1 MAHEFI
7 DLKGFLFLVLITI
20 PQTLSTNIDCGGK
33 PFHCLNTTHFMICVD
48 LGGGVSSTIDD
59 FIIPCP
65 PTTVCEKNNR
75 FECEFPKIE
84 AFTADLNVIG
94 VSNGYDK
101 SANDKTIPPDKRT
114 TVLPLPEK
122 ATVTELPTKDKSMS
136 SFNSE
141 ILEHLK
147 DEFTGGNEKFF
158 DEDIIPLYSVVSLTN
173 KTDETSFVSPDIE
186 KLITTTD
193 KYSHTSANT
202 STNGVVSASRTD
214 IPTLKDNKNDTDE
227 TSFVSPNKEKLNS
240 ITDKYPHTN
249 ANTSTNG
256 VVSASRTDIP
266 TLKNEEKN
274 TDETS
279 FVSPDIEKLITTTDK
294 YSHTTA
300 NTSTNGVVSASRTDI
315 PTVKDNKNN
324 TDGTSFVSPNIEK
337 LITSTD
343 KYPYTNLNTSTNG
356 VVSASRTDIPTLKNE
371 EKNTDETSFVSPD
384 IEKLIT
390 TTDKYSHTTA
400 NTSTNGVVSASRTDI
415 PTVKDNKN
423 NTDGTSFVSPNIEK
437 LITSTDKYPYT
448 NLNTSTNG
456 VESASRTDI
465 PTLKDEKNNTDET
478 SFVSPDIEKLITTT
492 DKYPYTNANTSTN
505 GVVSDS
511 RTDLPTLK
519 DEKKNTDETSFVSP
533 NIQKII
539 TTTDKYPHT
548 NANASINGVVSASR
562 TDIPTFKDNKN
573 NTDETSFVSSDI
585 EQLITTTDEYPHTNA
600 NSSTNTPLVTASRT
614 DIPTLKDNITYTE
627 ESKTGNNY
635 NTGNKFNTTKKI
647 GQSYV
652 NELNQTIDKFI
663 GLAEL
668 TNSLPNSTVSIRRI
682 YNINLDPDNSS
693 YIYQSQNLDLQKK
706 IFKTVPISRNVNHLT
721 TDTLSTSEKVVSIS
735 SKYNATDIVDN
746 QTAIIGLTLNPNTT
760 ATNYSVEPE
769 TETEKLRTDYAYSPI
784 LKSVTAN
791 SIGIT
796 TRNMTSN
803 TSGKDLPK
811 LKETDTS
818 TKALIIINEL
828 YNSNKRNTT
837 NKIDQNNINRLN
849 RTLDNF
855 IIKSDSTTSQDLFN
869 VSGKLKLQ
877 QKVHN
882 PDLIPV
888 TDSEMIFDALTTT
901 EPGLVTSPKYNG
913 NDNVDYV
920 IVSEA
925 VVRNSLP
932 VKTNSTVSN
941 YIVKSVSEVLKN
953 DDEHKDV
960 LKPVTASPAE
970 KSTAYSILSFN
981 SGTTNSNLIFAE
993 VTNINRTFYSSDK
1006 HETLQDVVTTNLSI
1020 KPVKQSVLE
1029 SLSTNDSNST
1039 MQDSNGLTFKMKKPH
1054 TLVNDVNKIGFRSN
1068 IEIKSKENVT
1078 ILNEGKI
1085 KVGINKTKEDYFPTK
1100 GNIDQMIIHNMKPT
1114 AFQTTLLNNNQTSA
1128 TESPITSMDEQI
1140 ISTGDNYTHNLNL
1153 FVETKVQSVPLQE
1166 SISYYTQTIEKP
1178 KTIASP
1184 LVNHLTTFDEISLG
1198 ISLEPTTTID
1208 FIQHQSNH
1216 TVTIHNVSIDLEVE
1230 SSSSLPTITSINI
1243 NVTNKATQNTT
1254 PVLQSEAVTY
1264 TADNSSICSATAE
1277 INKTLKTVE
1286 SNDTHYQSV
1295 PVSNEYPLPTP
1306 NNTAA
1311 SEQVS
1316 NLRKLLNSVN
1326 LTLLIGQKDDVTL
1339 LPLESMTENVE
1350 VHKQNIT
1357 NIMETTT
1364 ELDGTRRYHLI
1375 TESVTESIYSANMSA
1390 TTPSRNDIVVSTQPV
1405 MEYTK
1410 DESTLNEKEGNTI
1423 TPKSKLYAGLLNSSA
1438 NSLFHALSKT
1448 NESNHAPT
1456 TLVTDVSQDIHLSL
1470 NNEGKTRNNIT
1481 TATVIDI
1488 IELDTGFGE
1497 SKLLTSNATT
1507 KKPPT
1512 PDVTQSTQEAI
1523 THELDS
1529 ISALPTPV
1537 VLTDKKQPNIVVN
1550 YILSSTMASIGQYNK
1565 DELVKVAKQTVNS
1578 NLANSTEQIVINDL
1592 DSISTVPTPN
1602 EKGPVKK
1609 QPSILVNRSLLSTM
1623 ASISQPDSDD
1633 SGKDKTRIE
1642 NSDVTQNTRIFLAI
1656 DSDRT
1661 ATLSSSH
1668 ESTAKKEPNI
1678 TVKRILLSNMTA
1690 ITQPNIDNLGNLE
1703 TPIGNLNISE
1713 STRQTVANNL
1723 DSTSLLLTP
1732 SEYMTQKKSNTTVN
1746 GILPSTSL
1754 LNTDGLDKVRIQV
1767 ESSNITQ
1774 TTRQTVDSNFH
1785 STSILLPSKESF
1797 AEKQQNI
1804 SVNVIVLNT
1813 LAPISKNNTDDIVK
1827 FGTQIVSSK
1836 VTRNTQQ
1843 IIGNDFGKASF
1854 NVVTEPAAVVET
1866 INDPHNIVGRPIL
1879 SDMILSDIICMN
1891 ETTNLKSSNQLNIG
1905 MPNKITEKA
1914 TLYEKLQNTTVPRNA
1929 SNDLNKREDLN
1940 VELVKGT
1947 FIDRQINIELSGSTK
1962 DNETSEEKYESLT
1975 AYNKIATLVDVTS
1988 PSSPVN
1994 NKSVNNAGYSRSAM
2008 DLGRPGYMS
2017 NIFSDLTQNSTLLN
2031 KMEYIYNST
2040 NNTEAKVKKLTGD
2053 NILSYQNI
2061 KQLYGSAVSQ
2071 NSNINISISSTNQM
2085 SNKSKLITV
2094 MHLLASANANNP
2106 PTTINANKEKNPTF
2120 TVDCLKLPRGKY
2132 ADNKDC
2138 RKFYIC
2144 IGKVQPIVG
2153 TCSNNTVFSEINK
2166 HCTKNLS
2173 HCVRNNQFHCLYEG
2187 RFSDFLRDN
2196 IYYICVKNNLN
2207 GFLRYKLQCQNGFH
2221 LNKAIAKCEK
2231 NEIWN
2236 QSDTSV
2242 SNSSNVSND
2251 RNRSVS
2257 NSETSESPEY
2267 GEFDCKKEGKLPY
2280 PKNFRKYYVCT
2291 KNSKNEYRRM
2301 VKSCSSEEI
2310 YDKKKKKCVSSDSN
2324 ES

>member
-279 FVSPDIEKLITTTDK
+279 FVSPDIEK
-294 YSHTTA
+294 
-300 NTSTNGVVSASRTDI
+300 
-315 PTVKDNKNN
+315 
-324 TDGTSFVSPNIEK
+324 
-337 LITSTD
+337 
-343 KYPYTNLNTSTNG
+343 
-356 VVSASRTDIPTLKNE
+356 
-371 EKNTDETSFVSPD
+371 
-384 IEKLIT
+384 
-390 TTDKYSHTTA
+390 
-400 NTSTNGVVSASRTDI
+400 
-415 PTVKDNKN
+415 
-423 NTDGTSFVSPNIEK
+423 
-437 LITSTDKYPYT
+437 
-448 NLNTSTNG
+448 
-456 VESASRTDI
+456 
-465 PTLKDEKNNTDET
+465 
-478 SFVSPDIEKLITTT
+478 
-492 DKYPYTNANTSTN
+492 
-505 GVVSDS
+505 
-511 RTDLPTLK
+511 
-519 DEKKNTDETSFVSP
+519 
-533 NIQKII
+533 II

-585 EQLITTTDEYPHTNA
+585 EQLVTTTDEYPHTNA

-837 NKIDQNNINRLN
+837 NKIDQNNINSLN

-869 VSGKLKLQ
+869 VSGKLELQ

-1198 ISLEPTTTID
+1198 IEPTTTID
-1208 FIQHQSNH
+1208 FIQQQSNH

-1230 SSSSLPTITSINI
+1230 SSSSLPTIKSINI

-1264 TADNSSICSATAE
+1264 TADNSNHQDTIFGKGSNISSATAE

-1364 ELDGTRRYHLI
+1364 ELDGTRRYPLI

-1423 TPKSKLYAGLLNSSA
+1423 TPKSELYAGLLNSSA

-1448 NESNHAPT
+1448 NESNRAPT

-1470 NNEGKTRNNIT
+1470 NNEGKTKNNIT

-1529 ISALPTPV
+1529 ISALRPPV

-1550 YILSSTMASIGQYNK
+1550 YILSSTMGSIGQYNK

-1797 AEKQQNI
+1797 AEKQQNK
-1804 SVNVIVLNT
+1804 SVNVIALNT

-2071 NSNINISISSTNQM
+2071 NSNINISYTSTNQM

-2106 PTTINANKEKNPTF
+2106 PTTINSNKEKNPTF

-2153 TCSNNTVFSEINK
+2153 TCPNNTVFSEINK

-2231 NEIWN
+2231 NDIWN